1 MWRKVL
7 NKKWIASL
15 AIVAALTLTSACSAQ
30 NDKAPDAASSSS
42 AGPSATTS
50 DPSADPSAANPS
62 GQLPKPD
69 LGDVPDIVAIV
80 NGEKI
85 TKADFTR
92 IYEGQF
98 QQIALQA
105 QMAGQTL
112 DQAQLRQ
119 QTAEGLVN
127 TELLIQQAAKKKIFA
142 TAKDQEKALAD
153 VAKSNKLDT
162 KGFLE
167 AMAKQGLDETAVR
180 AQLRTQL
187 EVERLIATEV
197 GDFTPDE
204 KDLKAAYDTVK
215 KQAEKDPAT
224 AKNIPGFDEIKA
236 ELSQQLKLQKEASVV
251 KTYVEKLRKDAKIE
265 MNM

>member
-1 MWRKVL
+1 M

-42 AGPSATTS
+42 AGPSATTN

-127 TELLIQQAAKKKIFA
+127 TELLIQQAAKKKVFA
-142 TAKDQEKALAD
+142 TSKDLDAALGD
-153 VAKSNKLDT
+153 VAKSNDMDT
-162 KGFLE
+162 KEFL
-167 AMAKQGLDETAVR
+167 ATMDAQGLSEDAVR
-180 AQLRTQL
+180 AQLKTQL
-187 EVERLIATEV
+187 EVERLIAKEV
-197 GDFTPDE
+197 GDFRPSE
-204 KDLKAAYDTVK
+204 KETKAAYQVVLDQFK
-215 KQAEKDPAT
+215 KQSTTDKDAS
-224 AKNIPGFDEIKA
+224 KA
-236 ELSQQLKLQKEASVV
+236 PSYKTMKPELEQQLKLQKEAAAV
-251 KTYVEKLRKDAKIE
+251 KAYVAVLRKDGKVTT
-265 MNM
+265 NM